1 MFVLDGDRH
10 SNMITLI
17 NSYYFHMLWAWVFV
31 SLYESV
37 WQYMNVNVKFI
48 TLNFNGLQLKP
59 CSTENSGTK
68 KQLLADSPCSMDD
81 ISFGEFLSLDLWT
94 E

>member
-1 MFVLDGDRH
+1 
-10 SNMITLI
+10 
-17 NSYYFHMLWAWVFV
+17 
-31 SLYESV
+31 
-37 WQYMNVNVKFI
+37 MNVNVKFI

-68 KQLLADSPCSMDD
+68 KKMLADSPCSMDD

-94 E
+94 EYVGRTSPNENGVRSF